1 MSNKAFS
8 LVSGSCKLAT
18 RCSIFNAWL
27 FDEDVLLE
35 LLVCC
40 CCAACAAIIIACTNR
55 PIDWK
60 RFDALCAKC
69 FSNTS
74 RTNIDRIRAEFSSK
88 HKRLSLLSHY
98 TKEYKSSS
106 LSSFSSVAVVV
117 VVAESC
123 SSLFHLRCRDH
134 LWGNVERI
142 FLKRKE
148 RCALC
153 CVVSVVVSQTVAAF
167 DTKNKEER
175 KRERVL
181 QRALLYLRL
190 SRVFAGASF
199 CFREEYSIGAFDSS
213 READA
218 RRACWNAEKRIR
230 FLCAD
235 DDEDAIFGTI
245 HPRSGNFDDD
255 FDE

>member
-1 MSNKAFS
+1 MTLSALKAFRTRLEQIS
-8 LVSGSCKLAT
+8 IVYERNFPRNTKGSH
-18 RCSIFNAWL
+18 S
-27 FDEDVLLE
+27 
-35 LLVCC
+35 
-40 CCAACAAIIIACTNR
+40 
-55 PIDWK
+55 
-60 RFDALCAKC
+60 
-69 FSNTS
+69 S
-74 RTNIDRIRAEFSSK
+74 RTILKNIRVRRCRRSLPSLLLLLSRKVVRLSFTYDAEITFGETSSEFSSK
-88 HKRLSLLSHY
+88 
-98 TKEYKSSS
+98 EKS
-106 LSSFSSVAVVV
+106 VV
-117 VVAESC
+117 
-123 SSLFHLRCRDH
+123 
-134 LWGNVERI
+134 
-142 FLKRKE
+142 
-148 RCALC
+148 LC

-175 KRERVL
+175 KRARVL
-181 QRALLYLRL
+181 QRALSYLRL

>member
-1 MSNKAFS
+1 MTLSALNAFRIRLEQIS
-8 LVSGSCKLAT
+8 IVYERNFPRNTKGSHY
-18 RCSIFNAWL
+18 
-27 FDEDVLLE
+27 
-35 LLVCC
+35 
-40 CCAACAAIIIACTNR
+40 
-55 PIDWK
+55 
-60 RFDALCAKC
+60 
-69 FSNTS
+69 S
-74 RTNIDRIRAEFSSK
+74 RTILKNIRVRRCRRSLPSLLLLLSRKVVRLSFTYDAEITFGETSSEFSSK
-88 HKRLSLLSHY
+88 
-98 TKEYKSSS
+98 EKS
-106 LSSFSSVAVVV
+106 VV
-117 VVAESC
+117 
-123 SSLFHLRCRDH
+123 
-134 LWGNVERI
+134 
-142 FLKRKE
+142 
-148 RCALC
+148 LC

-175 KRERVL
+175 KRARVL
-181 QRALLYLRL
+181 QRALSYLRL